1 LTDGTGPSSNIPWQ
15 KLGPLHQF
23 CILEE
28 LNEQVWVSLLQVV
41 NHDGGGLL
49 IVVADDHFAAILA
62 PG

>member
-1 LTDGTGPSSNIPWQ
+1 LTDGTSPSSNIPWQ
-15 KLGPLHQF
+15 ELGPLHQF

-28 LNEQVWVSLLQVV
+28 LNEQVWVSLLQVT
-41 NHDGGGLL
+41 NQDGGLL